1 MTLVSF
7 FCLIFPASTF
17 RQILRRS
24 EDSEKSCPVLDFK
37 EFFPSVFSFQ
47 MMLHVAL
54 SYVAPIILMFNPSK
68 FIESRAF
75 SIKIYYIL
83 SKYFC
88 TSIGMIMWLH
98 LNVIHKPS
106 ETI

>member
-7 FCLIFPASTF
+7 FCLVFPASTF
-17 RQILRRS
+17 RQILKRS
-24 EDSEKSCPVLDFK
+24 GKFCPVLDFK

-68 FIESRAF
+68 FIESRKF

-83 SKYFC
+83 SKHFC